1 MSESNRIAATAAL
14 LGDPA
19 RANMLAALM
28 DGRALTAKELAYAA
42 HVTPQTASGHLAKL
56 ADGGLL
62 AAERQGRHRYYRLAS
77 PLVGQMLE
85 GVMAVAGPAPSRTTA
100 WRGGEAL
107 RTART
112 CYDHLAGRLG
122 VALADA
128 LTGQRHVT
136 LGVDG
141 GQVTPQGV
149 RFLEAF
155 GASPGPGRRVFC
167 RPCLDWSERRPHLAG
182 RLGAALACRCF
193 ELGWIARQRD
203 TRAVAITPGPAT
215 SASRR
220 PSASRWNRWAW
231 LSRPACR
238 GRPAPAHTGTASPR
252 VNCRL
257 RNAITAASSAFSPA
271 PGSASVSSARR
282 RSACSSEPSR

>member
-1 MSESNRIAATAAL
+1 MSDSNRIAATAAL

-19 RANMLAALM
+19 RANMLAALL

-62 AAERQGRHRYYRLAS
+62 AGEKQGRHRYLPAGLA
-77 PLVGQMLE
+77 
-85 GVMAVAGPAPSRTTA
+85 AGRADAGGRDGGTGPEPVRATT

-128 LTGQRHVT
+128 LCERGYVT
-136 LGVDG
+136 LGTDG
-141 GQVTPQGV
+141 GEVTEQGR
-149 RFLEAF
+149 RFLDDF
-155 GASPGPGRRVFC
+155 GASPASGRRVFC

-182 RLGAALACRCF
+182 RVGAALASRCF
-193 ELGWIARQRD
+193 ELGWILRQRD
-203 TRAVAITPGPAT
+203 TRAVAIT
-215 SASRR
+215 RE
-220 PSASRWNRWAW
+220 
-231 LSRPACR
+231 
-238 GRPAPAHTGTASPR
+238 GRDGFRETFGIA
-252 VNCRL
+252 L
-257 RNAITAASSAFSPA
+257 D
-271 PGSASVSSARR
+271 
-282 RSACSSEPSR
+282 

>member
-19 RANMLAALM
+19 RANMLAALL

-42 HVTPQTASGHLAKL
+42 HVTPQTASGHLARL
-56 ADGGLL
+56 SDGGLL
-62 AAERQGRHRYYRLAS
+62 TGEKQGRHRYYRLAS

-85 GVMAVAGPAPSRTTA
+85 GVMAVTGPEPPRATS

-128 LTGQRHVT
+128 LSERGHVA
-136 LGVDG
+136 LGTDG
-141 GQVTPQGV
+141 GEVTEQGT
-149 RFLEAF
+149 RFLDEF
-155 GASPGPGRRVFC
+155 GAPPAPGRRVFC

-182 RLGAALACRCF
+182 RVGAALACRCF

-203 TRAVAITPGPAT
+203 TRAVAITAAGREGFRAT
-215 SASRR
+215 FGIA
-220 PSASRWNRWAW
+220 
-231 LSRPACR
+231 LE
-238 GRPAPAHTGTASPR
+238 G
-252 VNCRL
+252 
-257 RNAITAASSAFSPA
+257 
-271 PGSASVSSARR
+271 
-282 RSACSSEPSR
+282 